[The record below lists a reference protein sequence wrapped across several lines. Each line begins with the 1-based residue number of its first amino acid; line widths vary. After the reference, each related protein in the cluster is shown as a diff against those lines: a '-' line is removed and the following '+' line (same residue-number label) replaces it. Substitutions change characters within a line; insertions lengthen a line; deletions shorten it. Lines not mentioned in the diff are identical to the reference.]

1 MREMARPI
9 VPSVRRTVM
18 LEGMDLRQTARRRRK
33 FSVLEKGVP
42 DNAHRKEPEKNGADA
57 VEPK

>member
-1 MREMARPI
+1 MREVARPI

-18 LEGMDLRQTARRRRK
+18 LEGMDLRLTVRRRRK
-33 FSVLEKGVP
+33 FSALEKGVP
-42 DNAHRKEPEKNGADA
+42 DNAHRKQPEKNGADA